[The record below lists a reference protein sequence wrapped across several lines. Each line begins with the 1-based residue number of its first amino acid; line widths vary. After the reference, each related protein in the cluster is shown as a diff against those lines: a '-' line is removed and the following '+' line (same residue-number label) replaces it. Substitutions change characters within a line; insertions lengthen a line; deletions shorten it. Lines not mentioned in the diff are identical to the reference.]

1 MRRPWLTMG
10 FAAALLAASGARA
23 EQLVLTLSSQRVA
36 ISSNFTGT
44 ELAVFGIVER
54 DGQSVARTGAYDV
67 VLTVRGPRE
76 AITIRRKDALGPIWI
91 NRDQQKFVG
100 VPTLLAIYATRPLA
114 DIVSETLQRRN
125 RIGVSAIVSGSDFTY
140 DRGMADDAFRAAL
153 VRLKARDN
161 LYVERG
167 RGVEFVT
174 DTAFR
179 ARIPLPATAPLG
191 DYDIEAAVISGGAV
205 LTRETTHFSVMKAGF
220 EEQITALARDHS
232 LVYGLAT
239 AALALAF
246 GWIASVIFRRD

>member
-1 MRRPWLTMG
+1 MRPWCALAG
-10 FAAALLAASGARA
+10 FALAALAAGETHA
-23 EQLVLTLSSQRVA
+23 ERLVLTLSSQRVA

-54 DGQSVARTGAYDV
+54 DGQSVARAGNYDV
-67 VLTVRGPRE
+67 VITVRGPRE

-100 VPTLLAIYATRPLA
+100 VPTLLAVYATRPLA
-114 DIVSETLQRRN
+114 DIVSGPLQRRM
-125 RIGVSAIVSGSDFTY
+125 RIGIAAIVSGSDFTY
-140 DRGMADDAFRAAL
+140 ERGMADDAFRAAL

-191 DYDIEAAVISGGAV
+191 DYDIEAAVISGGTV
-205 LTRETTHFSVMKAGF
+205 LTRETTHFAVMKAGF
-220 EEQITALARDHS
+220 EEQISALARDHS
-232 LVYGLAT
+232 LLYGLVT
-239 AALALAF
+239 AAMALTF